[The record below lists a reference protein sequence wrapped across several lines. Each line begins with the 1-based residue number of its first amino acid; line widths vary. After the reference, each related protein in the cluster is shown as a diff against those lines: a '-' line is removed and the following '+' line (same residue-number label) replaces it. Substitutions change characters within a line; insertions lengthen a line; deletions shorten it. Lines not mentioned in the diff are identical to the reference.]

1 MTNKSC
7 EPCIDHTLVNS
18 NKILHPEEII
28 LSVCKL
34 FGTPV
39 GKLLSANK
47 QMNYVTPRS
56 IIADILY
63 SDRVLTMSLKQIGRL
78 LDNRDHTTIMHSIK
92 NIKNRC
98 EYDLEFREQ
107 YRQIHISLYGSDY
120 YFKYKE
126 KFYQYQK
133 EKRRKILNKSKKLIL
148 KHD

>member
-28 LSVCKL
+28 LNVCKL
-34 FGTPV
+34 FGAPI
-39 GKLLSANK
+39 GKILSANK

-63 SDRVLTMSLKQIGRL
+63 SDKILSMSLKQIGRL
-78 LDNRDHTTIMHSIK
+78 LANRDHTTIMHSIR

-98 EYDLEFREQ
+98 EYDLEFREK
-107 YRQIHISLYGSDY
+107 YRQTHILLYGTDY
-120 YFKYKE
+120 YFKYTD
-126 KFYQYQK
+126 KFYKYQR
-133 EKRRKILNKSKKLIL
+133 EKRKKNFKQFKIFK
-148 KHD
+148 

>member
-1 MTNKSC
+1 
-7 EPCIDHTLVNS
+7 
-18 NKILHPEEII
+18 
-28 LSVCKL
+28 
-34 FGTPV
+34 
-39 GKLLSANK
+39 
-47 QMNYVTPRS
+47 MNYVTPRS

-78 LDNRDHTTIMHSIK
+78 LANRDHTTIMHCIR

-107 YRQIHISLYGSDY
+107 YRQIHILLYGSDY

-133 EKRRKILNKSKKLIL
+133 EKKRKIINKSKKLIL